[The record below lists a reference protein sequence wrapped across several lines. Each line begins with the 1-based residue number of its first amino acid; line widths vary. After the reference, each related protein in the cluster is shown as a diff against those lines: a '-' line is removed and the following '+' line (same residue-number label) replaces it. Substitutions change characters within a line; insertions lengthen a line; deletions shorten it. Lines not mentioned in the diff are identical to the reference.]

1 MRQAL
6 IRLQYL
12 LLIMCM
18 LSCRSS
24 MIRYSW
30 THPENINSKYD
41 KILVVAITNKEDS
54 SFRRQT
60 EDYMVQRL
68 NGLGYSTVSSLKEF
82 GIEGLAHM
90 NDVETYIKLCNTG
103 IDAVFSLVLI
113 DKHKRRLHMQGNVA
127 KFYYDR
133 IWNYRNL
140 VAMGS
145 EMRGA
150 EGTNQKIYYES
161 MVFDLR
167 TLQPTYFVQT
177 KFFTSYLLSQCF
189 PCYEDKILQHM
200 LGKKVF
206 TK

>member
-6 IRLQYL
+6 RRLLYL

-18 LSCRSS
+18 LCRTS

-30 THPENINSKYD
+30 SHPENFNRKYD

-54 SFRRQT
+54 LFRRQT
-60 EDYMVQRL
+60 EEYIL
-68 NGLGYSTVSSLKEF
+68 HCLKGLGYNAVSSLKEF

-90 NDVETYIKLCNTG
+90 NDVETYIKLCNAG
-103 IDAVFSLVLI
+103 IDAVLSLVLI
-113 DKHKRRLHMQGNVA
+113 DKYHGRLHMQGNVA

-140 VAMGS
+140 VAQRSEPPGTGS
-145 EMRGA
+145 
-150 EGTNQKIYYES
+150 NNLKIYYES

-177 KFFTSYLLSQCF
+177 RSFTVHLLTQCF
-189 PCYEDKILQHM
+189 PCYEDKILQHIIR
-200 LGKKVF
+200 KKVF